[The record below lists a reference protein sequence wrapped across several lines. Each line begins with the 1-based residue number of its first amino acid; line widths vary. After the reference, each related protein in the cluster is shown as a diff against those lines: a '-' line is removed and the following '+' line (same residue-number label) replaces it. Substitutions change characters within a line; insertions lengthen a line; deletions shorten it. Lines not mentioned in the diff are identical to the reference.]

1 MDNTLVKPL
10 KGLTA
15 EQLQVLANNCFA
27 YTELSTKYERYV
39 AKVMQKSVPTRKI
52 GQEAWDALT
61 GKTERRS
68 AAVDARRK
76 ELAVRKEEFTVEQV
90 SSEYKIAVTT
100 ARRDLSN
107 LYKDKLVDRRSI
119 DVNGALLHFYRGIVN
134 SNFEQIK

>member
-107 LYKDKLVDRRSI
+107 LYKDKLVYRRSI